1 VFHSA
6 SQSARADSCR
16 SQFFFCSVPVLVRW
30 QNSRFVRAFLSA
42 GNFSAPGSIP
52 AWHLSLVASAR
63 RRVSLPLRFSPLAKI
78 LPPGFHPLMI
88 FIVTFRSRIDFQFS
102 SSNSYL
108 PVRRVRLP
116 RAEFFISPFSISSH
130 RQVFHVSVRVPTQG
144 LSLKPA
150 DFPLCAQIPV
160 ATWSGRSQIRL
171 QPPLELSRGLRQ
183 VLRFHRFSISRANSP
198 AAGARQVRAY
208 DFILALLIFGSLA
221 GSWFY
226 RIPLG
231 PCVFASGARLV
242 ATGLFAAADP
252 HTFSCCTDL
261 AVGCYSSCSLVAA
274 CPSSHQL
281 SLLLSIFV
289 AS

>member
-1 VFHSA
+1 M
-6 SQSARADSCR
+6 SQSACPLKGSRSSRRIFLYVRRSR
-16 SQFFFCSVPVLVRW
+16 SQLGRAGL
-30 QNSRFVRAFLSA
+30 RFV
-42 GNFSAPGSIP
+42 FSRRSSLAEGS
-52 AWHLSLVASAR
+52 
-63 RRVSLPLRFSPLAKI
+63 
-78 LPPGFHPLMI
+78 G
-88 FIVTFRSRIDFQFS
+88 
-102 SSNSYL
+102 
-108 PVRRVRLP
+108 
-116 RAEFFISPFSISSH
+116 
-130 RQVFHVSVRVPTQG
+130 
-144 LSLKPA
+144 
-150 DFPLCAQIPV
+150 
-160 ATWSGRSQIRL
+160 
-171 QPPLELSRGLRQ
+171 Q

-274 CPSSHQL
+274 GPSSHQL

>member
-6 SQSARADSCR
+6 SRSARADSCR

-130 RQVFHVSVRVPTQG
+130 RQSFSC
-144 LSLKPA
+144 LSPRA
-150 DFPLCAQIPV
+150 
-160 ATWSGRSQIRL
+160 
-171 QPPLELSRGLRQ
+171 
-183 VLRFHRFSISRANSP
+183 HSRAL
-198 AAGARQVRAY
+198 AQAGGFSFMCADPGRNMV
-208 DFILALLIFGSLA
+208 
-221 GSWFY
+221 
-226 RIPLG
+226 G
-231 PCVFASGARLV
+231 PVSDSSS
-242 ATGLFAAADP
+242 AAAR
-252 HTFSCCTDL
+252 
-261 AVGCYSSCSLVAA
+261 A
-274 CPSSHQL
+274 
-281 SLLLSIFV
+281 
-289 AS
+289 